1 MTTSQF
7 NLRTSGGKYI
17 CCGLGKEEK
26 TEEIEKPQ
34 NLDLIS
40 WLKSLNVTNLRKN
53 FQHNGFDSI
62 EYLILQC
69 FSVYSV
75 NDEILENYM
84 HIYEKN
90 DRRKILYQLS
100 KDINIINK
108 RLFNRNMNLNNFEL
122 MTEFEQEKIEPG
134 CNGCMIF

>member
-1 MTTSQF
+1 
-7 NLRTSGGKYI
+7 
-17 CCGLGKEEK
+17 
-26 TEEIEKPQ
+26 
-34 NLDLIS
+34 
-40 WLKSLNVTNLRKN
+40 
-53 FQHNGFDSI
+53 
-62 EYLILQC
+62 
-69 FSVYSV
+69 
-75 NDEILENYM
+75 M